1 MAKLYLKFE
10 QAVLKEL
17 ELAQAALTIGRLP
30 DNNVQIDNLAVS
42 GHHARVIW
50 DDGHYVIEDLTS
62 TNGTYVNNQRIQRA
76 ALKDGDSVLIG
87 KHVLTFR
94 ETAEPRPE
102 KPQTD
107 KTMPV
112 MQGLD
117 ATVMIGSKAAR
128 SMIDQ
133 HPAASATATPAAP
146 AHDRVAL
153 LTVLDGKTD
162 QNQYQ
167 LTGKLTAIGKSEMA
181 SIKLKGWFA
190 PKVAAM
196 ITHREAKYF
205 VAASEKDV
213 KVKVNGE
220 EISGQRE
227 LSEGDTIEVAG
238 ITMTFAYVE

>member
-17 ELAQAALTIGRLP
+17 ELTQATLTIGRLP

-50 DDGHYVIEDLTS
+50 DNGHYVIEDLTS
-62 TNGTYVNNQRIQRA
+62 TNGTYLNNQRIQRS

-87 KHVLTFR
+87 KHVLTFH
-94 ETAEPRPE
+94 ETAAPKPE

-128 SMIDQ
+128 SMLEQ
-133 HPAASATATPAAP
+133 PAHAATAAP
-146 AHDRVAL
+146 ARDRVAL

-162 QNQYQ
+162 HTEYQ

-196 ITHREAKYF
+196 ITHRDTRYF

-220 EISGQRE
+220 EISGQHE
-227 LSEGDTIEVAG
+227 LNEGDTIEVAG
-238 ITMTFAYVE
+238 VTMTFAYVE